1 MSAQPTPASSGEQL
15 DAITLIENDHR
26 VVEGL
31 FETYEGLGPDGN
43 VPERQRTVHS
53 MIEELRLHAAM
64 EEQVFYPAVQEALG
78 DEADELVEESLR
90 EHAEAKQTLDELDA
104 LEPSAEKFH
113 QRVTELIEEVRHH
126 VDEEE
131 QEILP
136 KLRAALDSQ
145 VLLQLG
151 EELEGSKM
159 TLLGVAVTA
168 EAPSPPAGGLPEEGL
183 VIGEAETA
191 AVEQLERLA
200 DPADRSGLT
209 SRPPAKRG
217 TTAKTKSSAKRTS
230 AKKTSATRGTTAKT
244 KSSAKRT
251 SAKKKTSA
259 TRGTTAKTKS
269 SARKTSVRS
278 SSRRTKRLVYHV
290 KPTGSG
296 RWAVA
301 LQGAA
306 RPSATF
312 DRKTEAVARGRELAR
327 RRERGRLVVHD
338 RDGRIQDQFTY
349 GDALG
354 RTKG

>member
-1 MSAQPTPASSGEQL
+1 MSAQLTSASSGEQL

-31 FETYEGLGPDGN
+31 FGTYEGLGPDGN

-104 LEPSAEKFH
+104 LEPSAETFH

-168 EAPSPPAGGLPEEGL
+168 EAPQPAGSFPEEGL
-183 VIGEAETA
+183 VIGDAEAPA
-191 AVEQLERLA
+191 AEQLERLA
-200 DPADRSGLT
+200 DPADRSGQT
-209 SRPPAKRG
+209 SRPPAKRATTAKTKSSPKRTSAKKKTSAKRG
-217 TTAKTKSSAKRTS
+217 TTAKTKSSP
-230 AKKTSATRGTTAKT
+230 
-244 KSSAKRT
+244 KRT

-259 TRGTTAKTKS
+259 TRGATAKTKT
-269 SARKTSVRS
+269 SAKKTSVRS
-278 SSRRTKRLVYHV
+278 SSRNTKRLVYHV

-354 RTKG
+354 RTRG